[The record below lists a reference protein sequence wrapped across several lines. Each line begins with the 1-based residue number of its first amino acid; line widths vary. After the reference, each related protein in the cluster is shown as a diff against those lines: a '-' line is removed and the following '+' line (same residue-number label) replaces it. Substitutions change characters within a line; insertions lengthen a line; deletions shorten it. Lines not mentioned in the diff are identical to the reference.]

1 MRLDQALV
9 SRGLVKSRSQ
19 AQDFIF
25 RGSVEVNGEVVTKP
39 SKDVEIA
46 DTLHVT
52 ESTQYVGRGGIK
64 LEGAL
69 RMFALSPKNKICLDI
84 GASTGGFTDCLLT
97 YGASLVYAVDVGSG
111 QLDHTLASDSRVVS
125 IEQTDIR
132 DIQMFPK
139 KVDLVVIDV
148 SFISLSHIVP
158 VLSRFIKS
166 HGDVIALIKPQFEV
180 GKENISNG
188 VVKNEALYVELLP
201 KIQRLFEQ
209 HGFTQCQ
216 IIDSPIRGGEGNKEF
231 FIHAVAPKV

>member
-69 RMFALSPKNKICLDI
+69 RMFALSPKDKICLDI

-97 YGASLVYAVDVGSG
+97 YGASLVYAVDVGSD
-111 QLDHTLASDSRVVS
+111 QLDHTLASNPRVVS

-180 GKENISNG
+180 GKDNIQNG
-188 VVKNEALYVELLP
+188 IVKNEALYVELLP

-209 HGFTQCQ
+209 HGFTHCQ